1 MAFGFLFLD
10 DGESLN
16 SQNVHTRVIFSIEKG
31 MLKLR
36 KHGKFLNCENEEDIN
51 YHYKVFWISLT
62 QCEFNN

>member
-31 MLKLR
+31 MLK
-36 KHGKFLNCENEEDIN
+36 HGKFLNYEKEENI
-51 YHYKVFWISLT
+51 T
-62 QCEFNN
+62 